1 MPRALCCAVVFLPF
15 SVRALRC
22 NCLISFE
29 LFRSVRLHN
38 TFGFLILSHFDS
50 LCLPFFFF
58 LPHWQVWA
66 QLIPIE
72 SWLARLVKWHFVQS
86 HTTAPVQH
94 ILLFVLCCCRA
105 FPADLYEKHDNCSWW
120 IYDWSR
126 TSRREFQEEYLQTY
140 FFPFT
145 IALVCRQ
152 FCVLLLFS
160 IFIDV
165 ACLLIATSP
174 ADIFSYS
181 ENLIRDM
188 GRWEGNKNGNCV
200 QHTPIST

>member
-1 MPRALCCAVVFLPF
+1 MSAKNRKIQHIFSRFKLLLCFLCRAHFAVLLFFSPF

-50 LCLPFFFF
+50 LSLPPLLFF

-140 FFPFT
+140 FFSIHNRARLSTVLCAVIVFYFHRCCLPFNCHL
-145 IALVCRQ
+145 ACRY
-152 FCVLLLFS
+152 F
-160 IFIDV
+160 
-165 ACLLIATSP
+165 
-174 ADIFSYS
+174 
-181 ENLIRDM
+181 
-188 GRWEGNKNGNCV
+188 
-200 QHTPIST
+200 